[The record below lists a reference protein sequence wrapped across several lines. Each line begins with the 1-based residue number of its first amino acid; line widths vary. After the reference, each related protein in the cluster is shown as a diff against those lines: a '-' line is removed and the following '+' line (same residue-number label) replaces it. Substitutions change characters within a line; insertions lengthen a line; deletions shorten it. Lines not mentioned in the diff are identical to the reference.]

1 MYNIKT
7 VGTTDYTSIGAS
19 ANTVGLEFTAL
30 GAGTGTGTADGT
42 ETILTGAAT
51 VNWTYDVA
59 DNKVVFNK
67 TYTDNPA
74 LGGIQAG
81 DVLDFESVHGYNPSK
96 ETLKQSI
103 AKNINAI
110 EVASNTSL
118 SDTSLNWRASDREFK
133 FNTHI
138 RTAFVHAV
146 DSAHGVGAGAN
157 TAITGDKTI
166 MTAMVDSGNLD
177 YTLSLVKTA
186 IGGDFNGEMLDAN
199 VFTDIV
205 PGTHPTT
212 FYTDTRGFDFF
223 QWDNDVWDKDVK
235 INNFHGVFDTDRQG
249 AVNYRVNN
257 ETVFG
262 FDAVT
267 FTKSGYGPDRPE
279 ELIVIQPFETLV
291 MNVYT
296 SNVSHGNI
304 AIGTASSKPV
314 RHTVFMDL
322 FGRTDFYRSSATGL
336 TTVTAIVNS
345 WDTTITVAD
354 DSVLPQASASNRG
367 VIWINSERIEY
378 TGIDSLNNKLL
389 GIIRGTRGTT
399 VNPTIAVG
407 SNIYNGEETQNIAL
421 VDFRDPQDSNWLAK
435 DGSAGYITTSLS
447 DTSGG
452 VNTDSIVGFIQGT

>member
-1 MYNIKT
+1 MLQITKLYSIKRIQIIT
-7 VGTTDYTSIGAS
+7 
-19 ANTVGLEFTAL
+19 
-30 GAGTGTGTADGT
+30 
-42 ETILTGAAT
+42 
-51 VNWTYDVA
+51 
-59 DNKVVFNK
+59 
-67 TYTDNPA
+67 

-345 WDTTITVAD
+345 WDNTITVAD